1 MAYTKKPVNSA
12 APSNNKEWTKDDLNI
27 LQSLAAKGASTVE
40 IAKILGRTKASIWCR
55 KSSMGLGGRLASS
68 KGKGISAPTTV
79 STKVRG
85 AKKKITIDPVKTE
98 TKKLVSP
105 KANKPQPTAQ
115 PIAQPQT
122 TVYANAVQGLADLKK
137 LAEITGAK
145 IVITLE

>member
-1 MAYTKKPVNSA
+1 MAYTKKPVNTA
-12 APSNNKEWTKDDLNI
+12 APSNNKAWTKDDLNI

-55 KSSMGLGGRLASS
+55 KSTMGIDGRLASS

-85 AKKKITIDPVKTE
+85 AKKKINVEPVKME

-105 KANKPQPTAQ
+105 KVNKPQPTAHPQ
-115 PIAQPQT
+115 PQSQT